1 MALGASPADVMW
13 LILRD
18 SIAMIAVGVTVGTL
32 GAIGAG
38 HLLQHL
44 VEGMQPTGPSPYAI
58 TISLLVATAVAASL
72 VPARRASQVDPMK
85 VLRQE

>member
-1 MALGASPADVMW
+1 MW
-13 LILRD
+13 LVLRD
-18 SIAMIAVGVTVGTL
+18 SLAMITVGIIVGTL
-32 GAIGAG
+32 AALGAG

-44 VEGMQPTGPSPYAI
+44 VEGMQPTGPWPYAI

-72 VPARRASQVDPMK
+72 IPARRASQVDPMN